1 MKKLTM
7 LVAIMAMGLLI
18 AAPAIAQVGQEGEQE
33 GESGEVDQSFTVTG
47 SGSNGNSC
55 APLQG
60 SAQSGNS
67 QNQGNVV
74 QERSASDDFE
84 FDEVGSDIASSGSNS
99 TECIQEVNQA
109 ASAAAAPKATPPPPP
124 PPAPAPPPAPKAAPA
139 PPPPRPQQ
147 RKRLRRRRKRLR
159 RRRPRLRHRRPR
171 LRRRRPRLRRRRS
184 CRRPVAA
191 VRCRCSHSVPA
202 HSWWPVGSWHV
213 GLPAKDKEPIRL
225 EEAGPYGDPPL
236 FRACVCFGTSLICR
250 PPQLVCP
257 CRRRPHVRQL
267 H

>member
-1 MKKLTM
+1 MEEWERSGIDSREGGARLKKLTM

-124 PPAPAPPPAPKAAPA
+124 KAAPAPPPPPPPAPKAAPA
-139 PPPPRPQQ
+139 PPPPPPAPTKEEVKAEKAEVKAQKAEAKAQ
-147 RKRLRRRRKRLR
+147 KAEAKAQKAEAKKAKELPKTGG
-159 RRRPRLRHRRPR
+159 
-171 LRRRRPRLRRRRS
+171 S
-184 CRRPVAA
+184 GA
-191 VRCRCSHSVPA
+191 V
-202 HSWWPVGSWHV
+202 
-213 GLPAKDKEPIRL
+213 
-225 EEAGPYGDPPL
+225 PL
-236 FRACVCFGTSLICR
+236 FALGAGTL
-250 PPQLVCP
+250 LVAGGLLA
-257 CRRRPHVRQL
+257 RRLTR
-267 H
+267 

>member
-7 LVAIMAMGLLI
+7 LVATMAMGLLI

-33 GESGEVDQSFTVTG
+33 GESGEVDQSCTVTG

-67 QNQGNVV
+67 QDQGNGV
-74 QERSASDDFE
+74 QERSASDDIE

-124 PPAPAPPPAPKAAPA
+124 PKAAPAPPPPPPPAPKAAPA
-139 PPPPRPQQ
+139 PPPPP
-147 RKRLRRRRKRLR
+147 
-159 RRRPRLRHRRPR
+159 
-171 LRRRRPRLRRRRS
+171 
-184 CRRPVAA
+184 
-191 VRCRCSHSVPA
+191 PA
-202 HSWWPVGSWHV
+202 PT
-213 GLPAKDKEPIRL
+213 KEEVKAQK
-225 EEAGPYGDPPL
+225 EEAKAQKEEAKAQKAEAKAQKAEAKKAKALPKTGGSGAVPL
-236 FRACVCFGTSLICR
+236 FALGAGTL
-250 PPQLVCP
+250 LVAGGLLA
-257 CRRRPHVRQL
+257 RRLTR
-267 H
+267 

>member
-139 PPPPRPQQ
+139 PLPPPAPTKEEVKAQKEEVKAQ
-147 RKRLRRRRKRLR
+147 KAEAKAQKAEAKAQKAEAKKAKELPKTGG
-159 RRRPRLRHRRPR
+159 
-171 LRRRRPRLRRRRS
+171 S
-184 CRRPVAA
+184 GA
-191 VRCRCSHSVPA
+191 V
-202 HSWWPVGSWHV
+202 
-213 GLPAKDKEPIRL
+213 
-225 EEAGPYGDPPL
+225 PL
-236 FRACVCFGTSLICR
+236 FALGAGTL
-250 PPQLVCP
+250 LVAGGLLA
-257 CRRRPHVRQL
+257 RRLTR
-267 H
+267 

>member
-1 MKKLTM
+1 M
-7 LVAIMAMGLLI
+7 LVAMMAMGLLVV
-18 AAPAIAQVGQEGEQE
+18 APAIAQVGQEGEQE

-109 ASAAAAPKATPPPPP
+109 ASAAAAPKTTPPPPP
-124 PPAPAPPPAPKAAPA
+124 KVGPAPPPPPPPPAPKAAPA
-139 PPPPRPQQ
+139 PLPPPAPAPPPPPPPKAEEKKAEEKKELPKTGGSGTASLFALGAGALLVAGGLLTR
-147 RKRLRRRRKRLR
+147 RLAR
-159 RRRPRLRHRRPR
+159 
-171 LRRRRPRLRRRRS
+171 
-184 CRRPVAA
+184 
-191 VRCRCSHSVPA
+191 
-202 HSWWPVGSWHV
+202 
-213 GLPAKDKEPIRL
+213 
-225 EEAGPYGDPPL
+225 
-236 FRACVCFGTSLICR
+236 
-250 PPQLVCP
+250 
-257 CRRRPHVRQL
+257 
-267 H
+267 